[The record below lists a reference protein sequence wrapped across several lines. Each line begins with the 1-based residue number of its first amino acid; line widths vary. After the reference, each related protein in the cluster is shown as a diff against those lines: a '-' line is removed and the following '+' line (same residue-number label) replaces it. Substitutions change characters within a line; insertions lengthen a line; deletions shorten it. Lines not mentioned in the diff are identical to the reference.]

1 LRKELPF
8 EDLYHTI
15 SNPHL
20 NRPKTLNLFNSW
32 SAPEEG
38 TAAMAR
44 LRLLLLIPLACL
56 TNTLVLAQYS
66 AYNYG
71 FDVTKRVKRQ
81 LSQRSTMVV
90 NDKSGSGNVVVRQE
104 IRQLEQDQDLWT
116 LYILGLS
123 MLQFTDQSSPTS
135 YYGLAG
141 LCFLPAIAVEYQ
153 RAISD
158 CLS

>member
-1 LRKELPF
+1 
-8 EDLYHTI
+8 
-15 SNPHL
+15 
-20 NRPKTLNLFNSW
+20 
-32 SAPEEG
+32 
-38 TAAMAR
+38 MAR

-56 TNTLVLAQYS
+56 AHTLVLAQYS

-81 LSQRSTMVV
+81 LSQRSAMVV
-90 NDKSGSGNVVVRQE
+90 SDKSGSGNVVVRQE

-141 LCFLPAIAVEYQ
+141 LCFPAAISADYQ
-153 RAISD
+153 GEISD